1 MIRNLSLLIL
11 LIIGAYSQYTV
22 ISQDIG
28 STYVKL
34 GLKYTGQSDFYVK
47 PKSKVVKELVF
58 HFKAL
63 TYTDFTFKI
72 YDPNQSRYE
81 VPQGGV
87 FPTDPQANFSFPLSF
102 ASYKINFTTNH
113 FGFLITRKATDAV
126 LFDSSIV
133 EIEFS

>member
-1 MIRNLSLLIL
+1 
-11 LIIGAYSQYTV
+11 V
-22 ISQDIG
+22 VSQDIG

-63 TYTDFTFKI
+63 TYSDFTFKI
-72 YDPNQSRYE
+72 YDPNQSRFE
-81 VPQGGV
+81 VPQGGI
-87 FPTDPQANFSFPLSF
+87 FPIDAQANFSFPLSF

-113 FGFLITRKATDAV
+113 FGFMITRKSTDAV
-126 LFDSSIV
+126 IFDSSIV

>member
-1 MIRNLSLLIL
+1 MRLIILLLLIF
-11 LIIGAYSQYTV
+11 AAQSQYTV

-58 HFKAL
+58 LFKAH
-63 TYTDFTFKI
+63 TYSDFSFKI
-72 YDPNQSRYE
+72 YDPNQSRFE
-81 VPQGGV
+81 VPQGGI
-87 FPTDPQANFSFPLSF
+87 FPIDTQTNFSFPLSF
-102 ASYKINFTTNH
+102 ASYKINFTKNH
-113 FGFLITRKATDAV
+113 FGFIITRKETDAII
-126 LFDSSIV
+126 FDSSIV